1 MKTTSLKYAFLT
13 AALVIAT
20 AGLCS
25 AQVLLYD
32 TFADGSR
39 GQTNLPNESAVWAS
53 GASAVTMGTGS
64 LAYTQSTSSRR
75 LWTYFAPNGSPVTL
89 GVGEQLIA
97 AIEFTPRGGLYDVN
111 NKNFRFGLFND
122 PTSNQILA
130 DGATDSGGSGNP
142 WEDSTGYA
150 VQFPLS
156 SGQTASANASIGKR
170 IAGLNTSLL
179 GSNSAY
185 PGQTS
190 GGAPVVAALDTQYTL
205 TLVLDRIA
213 IDQMQVT
220 YAIANATG
228 VIATHSILDDGTF
241 GGNTVPIY
249 TQFDQLAFRFS
260 SASGTADIL
269 DFHSF
274 KVEYIP
280 EPATMTLLGL
290 GGLLALKRRG

>member
-1 MKTTSLKYAFLT
+1 MEKSMRHIFLAVCLAVST
-13 AALVIAT
+13 V
-20 AGLCS
+20 CS

-53 GASAVTMGTGS
+53 GASAVTMGSGS
-64 LAYTQSTSSRR
+64 LAYAQSTSSRR
-75 LWTYFAPNGSPVTL
+75 LWTYFAPNGSPVSL
-89 GVGEQLIA
+89 GVGEQLVA
-97 AIEFTPRGGLYDVN
+97 TIEFTPRGGLYDVN
-111 NKNFRFGLFND
+111 NKNFRFGLFYD
-122 PTSNQILA
+122 PTSSQILA

-156 SGQTASANASIGKR
+156 SGLTTSASASVGKR

-179 GSNSAY
+179 GSNNAY

-190 GGAPVVAALDTQYTL
+190 GGSPVVAAVDTLYTL
-205 TLVLDRIA
+205 MLVLDRVA
-213 IDQMQVT
+213 ADQMQVT
-220 YAIANATG
+220 YAIANAAG

-241 GGNTVPIY
+241 GGNAVPIY

-260 SASGTADIL
+260 SASGTADVL
-269 DFHSF
+269 DFHSIRID
-274 KVEYIP
+274 YIP
-280 EPATMTLLGL
+280 EPATMALLGL
-290 GGLLALKRRG
+290 GGLLALKRWS